1 MRPAVS
7 APSLDVIR
15 WGRERA
21 RTGPWRGDRE
31 VAHLVP
37 VPDTPPLSPEF
48 VRRCLDV
55 LAERGYCRVVT
66 AALAIGE
73 STGFL
78 AAGFEVTEQLHLLAH
93 GLDDLPP
100 VPPVDGRIRRAWPFD
115 RGTVLEIDN
124 LAFSPFWRL
133 DDRGLDD
140 AIDATPRSRF
150 RVGMAATDRR
160 PCSYAICGCAGQR
173 GFVQRLAVHP
183 DVQGHGFGRALLLD
197 GLAWMR
203 ARAVSRAVVN
213 TQQDNQAALALYEAV
228 GFRRERH
235 GLAVLSIGLA
245 A

>member
-1 MRPAVS
+1 MS

-21 RTGPWRGDRE
+21 RTGPWRGERD

-66 AALAIGE
+66 AALAVGE
-73 STGFL
+73 TNGFL
-78 AAGFEVTEQLHLLAH
+78 AAGFEVTEELHLLAH
-93 GLDDLPP
+93 DLDDLPP
-100 VPPVDGRIRRAWPFD
+100 VPVVNGRIRRAWAFD
-115 RGTVLEIDN
+115 RNTVLEIDN
-124 LAFSPFWRL
+124 LAFTPFWRL
-133 DDRGLDD
+133 DGHGLDD
-140 AIDATPRSRF
+140 AIAATPRSRF
-150 RVGMAATDRR
+150 RVGVTATDKH
-160 PCSYAICGCAGQR
+160 PCSYAICGCAGRR

-183 DVQGHGFGRALLLD
+183 DIQGRGFGRALLLD
-197 GLAWMR
+197 GLVWMQG
-203 ARAVSRAVVN
+203 RAVRRAVVN
-213 TQQDNQAALALYEAV
+213 TQQDNQSALALYEAV
-228 GFRRERH
+228 GFRRQRH